1 MKKILPIAMLALAA
15 VAVSCS
21 SDDDNGLKNPTKDAI
36 TFSRPYVV
44 NSVRDRAASNEIDF
58 EEFYVWGFVNNPDSY
73 IFSKNKVTNTGG
85 NWSVDKTEYWYLDQH
100 YYFSAVAPTSDDIT
114 FNPVSEADPN
124 GQYAGGGEIRFNNQT
139 NNGQTD
145 LVYAFKEENPTD
157 LNAITKVGLT
167 FNHLLSR
174 VMFTFK
180 NDVSQATSLVIKN
193 LKLIGA
199 YSTGAIDMNSTEPA
213 WNPTGVFDI
222 AVTTTDDKFSDK
234 ASITSESRYIIPTT
248 EAYAIEF
255 TVDVYNGQQ
264 KVATYEHTGAN
275 AVTLP
280 EVPFKKGN
288 SYNFSA
294 TFTSENLN
302 PEGALKPIE
311 FTVSDVN
318 NWTDK
323 NEDTPIPGGK

>member
-1 MKKILPIAMLALAA
+1 MKKILPIAMLAFAA

-21 SDDDNGLKNPTKDAI
+21 NDDDNGLKNPTKEAI

-44 NSVRDRAASNEIDF
+44 NSVKDRAASTKIDF
-58 EEFYVWGFVNNPDSY
+58 DEFYVWGFVNKPDSY
-73 IFSKNKVTNTGG
+73 IFSKERVYKSDSEWKIDKV
-85 NWSVDKTEYWYLDQH
+85 EYWYLGQH

-114 FNPVSEADPN
+114 FNPVSVADPN
-124 GQYAGGGEIRFNNQT
+124 GQYAGGGEIQFNNET

-145 LVYAFKEENPTD
+145 LVYTFKEENPTE

-180 NDVSQATSLVIKN
+180 NEVSQSTSLVIKD

-199 YSTGAIDMNSTEPA
+199 YANGTINMNTAQPT

-222 AVTTTDDKFSDK
+222 TGIKADKKFANDS
-234 ASITSESRYIIPTT
+234 STTSESRYIIPTT
-248 EAYAIEF
+248 EAYAIAFSVE
-255 TVDVYNGQQ
+255 VYNGQQ
-264 KVATYEHTGAN
+264 LVVTYHHNGDN

-280 EVPFKKGN
+280 EVTFEKGN
-288 SYNFSA
+288 SYNFTA
-294 TFTSENLN
+294 TLTSKNLN
-302 PEGALKPIE
+302 PDGELEPIK
-311 FTVSDVN
+311 FNVIGVDGWGDDIN
-318 NWTDK
+318 N
-323 NEDTPIPGGK
+323 PIPVGK